1 MKLWARLFAWLG
13 GIVAFGYVVF
23 TFCEVVA

>member
-1 MKLWARLFAWLG
+1 MKLWVRLIAWLG
-13 GIVAFGYVVF
+13 GIAALGYLVF

>member
-1 MKLWARLFAWLG
+1 MKLWVRLFAWLG
-13 GIVAFGYVVF
+13 GIAAFGYVVF